1 MTARPRRWRLVLPVL
16 LIVAIFVGNSI
27 REHVTA
33 RAAPTLPPRT
43 PAEVADWAAGPHP
56 QARSGFF
63 ELSTNLGLGD
73 FGTANGESGG
83 SFVGLASG
91 TNNARVWEDGTGR
104 RRIALLQ
111 PLQETDWY
119 REGATTYVW
128 HSDDVRVTKVDTPSV
143 TADPSDGLIT
153 LLAGG
158 GTVETP
164 DGLATRLL
172 PLRETSTRLVL
183 HEPGHVAG
191 RPVYQL
197 GMVPMSKTSLVTEI
211 AVSVDAQTGLPLRVA
226 VQTRGGTTAIR
237 AEFTSLRLRPPAA
250 SHFTFRPPS
259 EARVADGETTV
270 TSPDVFG
277 DWQAQHRREE
287 AIQDVQSVSGVNR
300 DLVRL
305 AAQGTSW
312 DEVVVLSGF
321 HAWRLDQLT
330 RSAETVTGPF
340 GTGQLV
346 RTPVFSVLVLPNGEI
361 IGGAVTPRLLESVA
375 AQQGTAQ

>member
-1 MTARPRRWRLVLPVL
+1 VL

-56 QARSGFF
+56 QPRSGLF

-91 TNNARVWEDGTGR
+91 TNDARVWEDGTGR

-143 TADPSDGLIT
+143 TANASDGLIT

-164 DGLATRLL
+164 DGLAARLL
-172 PLRETSTRLVL
+172 PLREASTRLVL

-197 GMVPMSKTSLVTEI
+197 GMIPTSNTSLVTEI

-237 AEFTSLRLRPPAA
+237 AEFTSLTLRPPAA

-259 EARVADGETTV
+259 EARVTDGQTAV
-270 TSPDVFG
+270 TSPDVFAG
-277 DWQAQHRREE
+277 DGEGDFRKARERE
-287 AIQDVQSVSGVNR
+287 NAIQDVQSVSGVNSALIR
-300 DLVRL
+300 LVTR
-305 AAQGTSW
+305 GTSW
-312 DEVVVLSGF
+312 DEVVVLSNF
-321 HAWRLDQLT
+321 RPWRLEQLT
-330 RSAETVTGPF
+330 HSAETVTGPY
-340 GTGQLV
+340 GTAQLV
-346 RTPVFSVLVLPNGEI
+346 RTPVFSVLILPDGSI
-361 IGGAVTPRLLESVA
+361 IGGAVTPRLLKSVA
-375 AQQGTAQ
+375 AQNATGR

>member
-1 MTARPRRWRLVLPVL
+1 MF

-43 PAEVADWAAGPHP
+43 PAEIADWAAGPHP
-56 QARSGFF
+56 QPRSGLY

-153 LLAGG
+153 LLGGG

-172 PLRETSTRLVL
+172 PLRQASTRLVL

-197 GMVPMSKTSLVTEI
+197 GMIPTSKTSLVTEI
-211 AVSVDAQTGLPLRVA
+211 SVSVDAQTGLPLRVA

-237 AEFTSLRLRPPAA
+237 AEFTSLTLRPPAA

-259 EARVADGETTV
+259 EARVVDGQTAV
-270 TSPDVFG
+270 TSPDVFAPD
-277 DWQAQHRREE
+277 DWRKQHQREE
-287 AIQDVQSVSGVNR
+287 AIQDVQSVSGVNSSLIR
-300 DLVRL
+300 LVTH
-305 AAQGTSW
+305 GTSW
-312 DEVVVLSGF
+312 DEVVVLTGF
-321 HAWRLDQLT
+321 RPWRLDQLT
-330 RSAETVTGPF
+330 RSADTVTGPF

-346 RTPVFSVLVLPNGEI
+346 RTPVFSILILPNGQI
-361 IGGAVTPRLLESVA
+361 IGGAVTPQMLESVA